1 MSWLWSNFDSVL
13 QLAIDH
19 VALSIPPII
28 IAFIVSIPFGWLAN
42 RFRLSRG
49 ILLTLGGIMYAIPS
63 LPLFIAMPS
72 LIGTKILD
80 PANVVVA
87 LSIYGLA
94 LMVRTTADAL
104 ASVDGDVRQSATA
117 VGFSGWGRF
126 WHIELPLAG
135 PLLLAGIR
143 VVSVSTVSL
152 VSVGSII
159 GVNSLGS
166 LFLDGYQR
174 SFVFEIVVG
183 IAGTVLIA
191 VVLDLLLVLIARILM
206 PWNRR
211 PSAAASRR
219 EHRAADE
226 AVMQS

>member
-1 MSWLWSNFDSVL
+1 VSWFWSNFDLIS
-13 QLAIDH
+13 QLTIDH
-19 VALSIPPII
+19 VALSIPPILV
-28 IAFIVSIPFGWLAN
+28 AFVVSIPIGWLAN
-42 RFRLSRG
+42 RYRLSRG
-49 ILLTLGGIMYAIPS
+49 ILLTVGGILYAVPS

-80 PANVVVA
+80 PVNVIVA
-87 LSIYGLA
+87 LSLYGLA

-117 VGFSGWGRF
+117 MGFSGWGRF
-126 WHIELPLAG
+126 WHVELPLAG

-152 VSVGSII
+152 ISVGSII
-159 GVNSLGS
+159 GVNSLGT

-183 IAGTVLIA
+183 IVGTVLIA
-191 VVLDLLLVLIARILM
+191 VVLDLLIVLIARILM

-211 PSAAASRR
+211 PSDRSIRRGRRAAA
-219 EHRAADE
+219 E
-226 AVMQS
+226 AMVGS